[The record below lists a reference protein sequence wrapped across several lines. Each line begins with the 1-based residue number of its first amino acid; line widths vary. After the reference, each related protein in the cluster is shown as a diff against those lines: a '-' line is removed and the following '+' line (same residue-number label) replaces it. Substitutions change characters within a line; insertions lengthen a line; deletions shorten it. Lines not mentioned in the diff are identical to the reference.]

1 VYYYYNSWYWGW
13 YGSYGGWYYPGYY
26 PPTYS
31 SVTTGGLLIQMTIPK
46 DSSIDGTI
54 PVVWMSVMSG
64 LLESASS
71 GASSSRIKKS
81 IDQAFIQSPYLKK

>member
-1 VYYYYNSWYWGW
+1 
-13 YGSYGGWYYPGYY
+13 
-26 PPTYS
+26 
-31 SVTTGGLLIQMTIPK
+31 MTIPK